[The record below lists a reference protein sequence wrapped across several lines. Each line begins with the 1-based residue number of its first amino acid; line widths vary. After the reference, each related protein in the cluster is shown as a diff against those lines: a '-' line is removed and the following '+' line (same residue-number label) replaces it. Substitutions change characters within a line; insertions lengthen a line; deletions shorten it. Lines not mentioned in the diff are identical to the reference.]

1 MSTKMKIN
9 LGHLLLGD
17 CIPGTGKNSSES
29 GVVIPSIS
37 SDLFTAPSIAFSV
50 ECVY

>member
-1 MSTKMKIN
+1 MKIN
-9 LGHLLLGD
+9 LGHLLLGE

-29 GVVIPSIS
+29 LGTGVVIPSIS
-37 SDLFTAPSIAFSV
+37 SDLFTAPSITFSV